1 MGKLIVHH
9 GGRVTE
15 HGLSDAPVVIGRDP
29 RCDLFFADRK
39 LSRQHARIEKDGAR
53 FRLVDLASRNGSWV
67 NEERVEERR
76 LQPGDDIR
84 LGGVRISFERSVP
97 VGADRVEEAT
107 AYLPSASSADDS
119 ATVMLEAPIEARTDE
134 TVALDLAMAEQATL
148 GPDDTGTVMLTGAA
162 TRSGDLHA
170 DNTVERPASPE
181 TTVVLSGESKRML
194 HDTGKMLLRA
204 KADPELIARTRVH
217 VSSEAAET
225 SGGNDPG
232 EATTFYAPL
241 ASETGVVVP
250 SAKAPSWSL
259 RFALLA
265 ASMAVLAFLLL
276 ALPLMRT
283 LGNALVEESQLR
295 GRALL
300 DVLAAANEAALGQAR
315 LQDVSVSRVV
325 HETGVIAAYVVD
337 AEGALVA
344 PPDDAGGPL
353 RLGGVE
359 VDFTRLSRLLEPEA
373 ADGDYVVAKPIAY
386 RGRPVGVAVLR
397 YRLPRGG
404 SSWTSLVLVL
414 GSLLMALGVG
424 AAVLVARRITLS
436 PLKELSEDV
445 AALRDGRASMVSE
458 ERPYGE
464 LAELARNLND
474 VLQNR
479 SEASGESPE
488 APSVSGGNRSG

>member
-1 MGKLIVHH
+1 M
-9 GGRVTE
+9 TE

-39 LSRQHARIEKDGAR
+39 LSRQHARIEKDGTR

-67 NEERVEERR
+67 NEERVETRR

-84 LGGVRISFERSVP
+84 LGGLRISFERSIP
-97 VGADRVEEAT
+97 VAADRVDEAT
-107 AYLPSASSADDS
+107 AYLPSSRSADDS
-119 ATVMLEAPIEARTDE
+119 ATVMLQAPIEARTDA
-134 TVALDLAMAEQATL
+134 TVALDLAMAEKESL

-162 TRSGDLHA
+162 ALSGDLHA
-170 DNTVERPASPE
+170 DNTLERPASPE
-181 TTVVLSGESKRML
+181 TTVVLSGESKQML
-194 HDTGKMLLRA
+194 HDTGKVLLRA
-204 KADPELIARTRVH
+204 KADPEHVARTRVH
-217 VSSEAAET
+217 VPSEVAET

-232 EATTFYAPL
+232 EATTFEAPL
-241 ASETGVVVP
+241 ASETDVVP
-250 SAKAPSWSL
+250 TAKAPSWSL

-315 LQDVSVSRVV
+315 LQDVSVSRVL
-325 HETGVIAAYVVD
+325 HETGVTAAYVVD

-353 RLGGVE
+353 RLEGVE
-359 VDFTRLSRLLEPEA
+359 VDFTRLSRPLELEA
-373 ADGDYVVAKPIAY
+373 ADGDYVVAKPIDY

-404 SSWTSLVLVL
+404 SAWTSLVLVL

-445 AALRDGRASMVSE
+445 LALRDGQASMVSE

-464 LAELARNLND
+464 LTELARNLND
-474 VLQNR
+474 VLQSR
-479 SEASGESPE
+479 TEASGESPE

>member
-1 MGKLIVHH
+1 
-9 GGRVTE
+9 
-15 HGLSDAPVVIGRDP
+15 
-29 RCDLFFADRK
+29 
-39 LSRQHARIEKDGAR
+39 
-53 FRLVDLASRNGSWV
+53 
-67 NEERVEERR
+67 
-76 LQPGDDIR
+76 
-84 LGGVRISFERSVP
+84 
-97 VGADRVEEAT
+97 
-107 AYLPSASSADDS
+107 
-119 ATVMLEAPIEARTDE
+119 MLEAPIEARTDE

-386 RGRPVGVAVLR
+386 RGRPVGVA
-397 YRLPRGG
+397 
-404 SSWTSLVLVL
+404 
-414 GSLLMALGVG
+414 G
-424 AAVLVARRITLS
+424 AAVPTASWWLLLDEPGARSGLVAHGTRRGS
-436 PLKELSEDV
+436 CRARREAHHPLPAKG
-445 AALRDGRASMVSE
+445 ALRGRCRPSRWTGFDGIRGASL
-458 ERPYGE
+458 R
-464 LAELARNLND
+464 
-474 VLQNR
+474 
-479 SEASGESPE
+479 
-488 APSVSGGNRSG
+488 